1 MNKFSGLM
9 ATIVTVHL
17 ISLNPC
23 RIVSNL
29 KMGVVHLFRDFY
41 LCVMVSSF
49 KVSFFRVNFLLIFL
63 FLFVLIEI
71 FMFNQFLLGL
81 ILNLTVAWKFII
93 SIVKGLDLG

>member
-49 KVSFFRVNFLLIFL
+49 KVSFF
-63 FLFVLIEI
+63 
-71 FMFNQFLLGL
+71 
-81 ILNLTVAWKFII
+81 
-93 SIVKGLDLG
+93 

>member
-41 LCVMVSSF
+41 LCVMDSSF

-71 FMFNQFLLGL
+71 FMFN
-81 ILNLTVAWKFII
+81 
-93 SIVKGLDLG
+93 